1 MLILT
6 KKRMKEKK
14 VTKEDGG
21 KRVGLL
27 RRKAKETT
35 KMMIITMEAVSL
47 SH

>member
-1 MLILT
+1 MQILT
-6 KKRMKEKK
+6 KNRMKEKR
-14 VTKEDGG
+14 VAKEEGG
-21 KRVGLL
+21 KRAGLL